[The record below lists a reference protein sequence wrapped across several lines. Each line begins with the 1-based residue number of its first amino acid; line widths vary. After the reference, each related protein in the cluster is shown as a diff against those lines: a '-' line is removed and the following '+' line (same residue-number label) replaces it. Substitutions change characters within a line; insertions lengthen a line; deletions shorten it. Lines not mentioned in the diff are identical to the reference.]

1 MNRRSIIE
9 HINAQI
15 IPLVERIR
23 RIRNDKCIFRCFS
36 NRRICGIVPP
46 RKAQLVAAENLIVD
60 GNNIYANLLPD
71 HRFAAARSRVGI
83 VQARYKRQYIHIKGC
98 RFDRFIIN
106 RRRDRYRPRLICLR
120 NSDIVRRARVSRRG
134 QCNAVIARAPSD
146 SGLSVHVLV
155 RNRQR
160 GMGLFNAVGHLE
172 RTATGDNDARV
183 LFCRSTAGLPFE
195 NNIAGVVRGEGV
207 AEFVDDGSDGI
218 DLTVIVNLAAAKTI
232 TIVGLRPVTIGNR
245 AFAAGHAADNATA
258 GISTGNRTSVKT
270 IFNFCTRCTRI
281 SENAASVFA
290 ARNISR
296 IIAISNGQR
305 TSIHLT
311 DNAANTCRFA
321 CACR

>member
-46 RKAQLVAAENLIVD
+46 RKAQLVAAENLIAD

-183 LFCRSTAGLPFE
+183 LFCRSTADFPFE
-195 NNIAGVVRGEGV
+195 NDVAGSVRGEGV
-207 AEFVDDGSDGI
+207 AEFAS
-218 DLTVIVNLAAAKTI
+218 K
-232 TIVGLRPVTIGNR
+232 
-245 AFAAGHAADNATA
+245 AF
-258 GISTGNRTSVKT
+258 SS
-270 IFNFCTRCTRI
+270 FNFCSRI
-281 SENAASVFA
+281 SLTISQFFC
-290 ARNISR
+290 SR
-296 IIAISNGQR
+296 I
-305 TSIHLT
+305 
-311 DNAANTCRFA
+311 
-321 CACR
+321 